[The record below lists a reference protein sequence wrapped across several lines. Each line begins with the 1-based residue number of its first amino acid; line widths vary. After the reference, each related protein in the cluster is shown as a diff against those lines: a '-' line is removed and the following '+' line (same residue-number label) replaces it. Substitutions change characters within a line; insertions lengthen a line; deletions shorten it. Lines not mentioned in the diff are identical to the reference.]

1 MRIEDLSVNE
11 RILIHLRDYSMDPV
25 NEGAAMNQTQEGI
38 GEAIGIRINHV
49 PRATKKLLDD
59 IYIDEVLVHIG
70 GLKRKRKAYFLLKKG
85 REIAD
90 DLIAKFRNQK
100 VLFRD
105 GEGNEKLITID
116 ELIFKARSI
125 TPSNIILT
133 YFNEEV
139 LLESALEGKE
149 EFPYVSTLDAIPEP
163 EMFVDRKNEMK
174 HIKKNI
180 DENKKLLV
188 VSGIKGM
195 GKTTL
200 VWKVLKEYEG
210 SKNIMWYT
218 AHDWD
223 SARSVMEALS
233 DFYVRLGRNE
243 MKKMLRVSKD
253 LDIGM
258 SAGALLKDIQDSES
272 IVVIDN
278 VFDLKREVMQLLH
291 MICENSRNLK
301 GASFILITR
310 DREGLLA
317 SPCLGDLGGNDLVLK
332 GLEHEKAMEFMKTL
346 GMEPD
351 ESERVYAMTQ
361 GHPLALKLVNSE
373 AIDKVIDTK
382 GLTKEE
388 VWVVRCLKAFDA
400 IFE

>member
-11 RILIHLRDYSMDPV
+11 RILIHLRDYSMDPI
-25 NEGAAMNQTQEGI
+25 NEGAAMGQTQEGI

-59 IYIDEVLVHIG
+59 IYIDEALVHIG

-85 REIAD
+85 KKIAD
-90 DLIAKFRNQK
+90 DLVDEFRGQK

-105 GEGNEKLITID
+105 SEGNENLVAID
-116 ELIFKARSI
+116 ELIFKARTI
-125 TPSNIILT
+125 TPSIIILT

-139 LLESALEGKE
+139 LLESSLEGKD
-149 EFPYVSTLDAIPEP
+149 EFPYVSTLDAVPEP
-163 EMFVDRKNEMK
+163 EIFVDRENEMA
-174 HIKKNI
+174 HLKKSI
-180 DENKKLLV
+180 DGDKRLLV
-188 VSGIKGM
+188 VSGIKGI
-195 GKTTL
+195 GKTSL
-200 VWKVLKEYEG
+200 VWKVLKDYEG

-223 SARSVMEALS
+223 SARSVVEALS

-258 SAGALLKDIQDSES
+258 SAGALLKDVQDSDS

-291 MICENSRNLK
+291 MICENSRNTK
-301 GASFILITR
+301 GTSFILITR
-310 DREGLLA
+310 DREGLMA
-317 SPCLGDLGGNDLVLK
+317 SPCLGDLGGNDLVVK
-332 GLEHEKAMEFMKTL
+332 GLDHEKAMEFMSQL

-373 AIDKVIDTK
+373 EIDKVIDTK

>member
-25 NEGAAMNQTQEGI
+25 NEGAAMGQTQEGI

-59 IYIDEVLVHIG
+59 SYIDDTLVHIG
-70 GLKRKRKAYFLLKKG
+70 GLKRKRKAYFLFKKG
-85 REIAD
+85 RKIAD
-90 DLIAKFRNQK
+90 DLIDKFRSQK

-105 GEGNEKLITID
+105 SEGLEKLVTID

-139 LLESALEGKE
+139 LLESALEGKD
-149 EFPYVSTLDAIPEP
+149 EFPYVSTLDTVTEP
-163 EMFVDRKNEMK
+163 ERFVDRQDEMK
-174 HIKKNI
+174 HLKKNI
-180 DENKKLLV
+180 DDKQRLLV
-188 VSGIKGM
+188 VSGIKGI
-195 GKTTL
+195 GKTSL
-200 VWKVLKEYEG
+200 VWKVLKDYEG

-258 SAGALLKDIQDSES
+258 SASALVKDVQDSDS

-278 VFDLKREVMQLLH
+278 VFDLRKEVMQLLH
-291 MICENSRNLK
+291 MICENSRNMK
-301 GASFILITR
+301 GSSFILITR
-310 DREGLLA
+310 DREGLMA
-317 SPCLGDLGGNDLVLK
+317 SPCLGDLGGNDLIVK
-332 GLEHEKAMEFMKTL
+332 GLEHERAMEFMEQL
-346 GMEPD
+346 GMAPD

-361 GHPLALKLVNSE
+361 GHPLAIKLVNSE
-373 AIDKVIDTK
+373 EINKIIDTK